1 MSTNFSPVET
11 GVPRWRYQF
20 RSSCKLLLNLFR
32 DTENSL
38 PFTPEPPLTP
48 VCNLIQ
54 GFRNGSTLAG
64 DTPRRRLDL
73 SNLSNGEE
81 ETAFYFSPSPGTL
94 EAAQKNL
101 AEPQDNLDSRRQC
114 AQLLQ
119 AEVQCS
125 TPGILGCS
133 HQVDCGVNSPSM
145 NKENESNFLKYP
157 GWQMPRSL
165 LFQKKPP
172 ATHLIC
178 CAAAPERGSLEEY
191 EMKDLGSPVAALATQ
206 RIREALDGFPE
217 LCPEE
222 LEEIEKPLAGH
233 PSSMAVLLSGPLLS
247 QDINVNED
255 SVNKNRLFRSPSLPE
270 KLSRP
275 TLKLTV
281 KNHGDETPMKA
292 KQKHSP
298 VQEQSDGVGILKKTA
313 SFSDIEIVRALDQD
327 FGHRHL
333 IGDFSNVFALPTVM
347 GRHQDLR
354 YITSQT
360 MAALLQNQF
369 QSLIEKFC
377 IIDCRYPYEYHGGH
391 IKGAL
396 NIHRQ
401 DDLFERFLRK
411 PFLPSA
417 PQKHLIL
424 VFHCEFSSERGPK
437 MCRYLR
443 EEDRAMNEYPTL
455 HYPELYVLQG
465 GYKDFF
471 QEYKELC
478 EPQSYCPMH
487 HQDFKEEMLRFRVRS
502 KTWAG
507 ERKRRDQ
514 IAHIMKL

>member
-1 MSTNFSPVET
+1 MSANWTPLET
-11 GVPRWRYQF
+11 DVPRLRYQF

-32 DTENSL
+32 ETEISL
-38 PFTPEPPLTP
+38 PFTPEPPLAP
-48 VCNLIQ
+48 ASNLIQ
-54 GFRNGSTLAG
+54 GFRNASALER
-64 DTPRRRLDL
+64 DTPRCRLDL
-73 SNLSNGEE
+73 SNLSNEGE
-81 ETAFYFSPSPGTL
+81 ETAFNFSQSPGTL
-94 EAAQKNL
+94 EAGQKDS
-101 AEPQDNLDSRRQC
+101 AEPQDSLRDSRRQC

-119 AEVQCS
+119 AEVLCS
-125 TPGILGCS
+125 TPGTPGCI
-133 HQVDCGVNSPSM
+133 HQVNWEINSPSV
-145 NKENESNFLKYP
+145 NKENESSCFKYP

-165 LFQKKPP
+165 LFQKRPP
-172 ATHLIC
+172 HLTRY
-178 CAAAPERGSLEEY
+178 AAVLERGSLEEY
-191 EMKDLGSPVAALATQ
+191 EMKDLGSPIAAGETQ
-206 RIREALDGFPE
+206 RLPEALDGLPE

-222 LEEIEKPLAGH
+222 LGETEKPLASH
-233 PSSMAVLLSGPLLS
+233 LSSMAVLLSGPLLS
-247 QDINVNED
+247 QDINVSEV

-270 KLSRP
+270 KLSRAN
-275 TLKLTV
+275 LKQTT
-281 KNHGDETPMKA
+281 KNHGDEMPMKA
-292 KQKHSP
+292 KRKHTP
-298 VQEQSDGVGILKKTA
+298 VQEQPDGVVVLKKTA
-313 SFSDIEIVRALDQD
+313 SFSDMEIVRALDQD
-327 FGHRHL
+327 FGHRQL

-360 MAALLQNQF
+360 MAALFHDQF

-401 DDLFERFLRK
+401 EDLFEHFLRK
-411 PFLPSA
+411 PLLPSA
-417 PQKHLIL
+417 PQKRLIL

-443 EEDRAMNEYPTL
+443 EEDRAMNEYPAL

-471 QEYKELC
+471 LEYKELC

-487 HQDFKEEMLRFRVRS
+487 HQDFKAEMLRFRVRS